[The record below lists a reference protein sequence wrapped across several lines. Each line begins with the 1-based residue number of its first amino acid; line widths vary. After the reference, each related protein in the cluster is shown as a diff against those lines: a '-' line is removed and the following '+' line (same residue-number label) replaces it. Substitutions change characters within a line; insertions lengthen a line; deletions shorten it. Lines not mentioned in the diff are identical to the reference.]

1 MFEALKGFRDV
12 AELVKALKEYLSFK
26 NKVLWEGTAA
36 KGNTIT
42 VKNLSKYLI
51 AEIYTRY
58 GNGFINPQSGIIRI
72 SHGDHAGGT
81 DDTPINGYVY
91 GSINGDNVTIS
102 HCKYISHNPNSSHSV
117 VVQMNIKKI
126 VGIEPVIPE
135 SLKNYLGGGVLKVP
149 IFLLGGGYH
158 AVSKKVFK
166 GCFEFRK
173 ISASNICWN
182 ELRTNRKAA
191 NAMGTFR
198 DNIDRSRH
206 KHGQKLWYKNSSICK
221 TVFCCAQSV
230 IRTRK
235 FIKLFNVG
243 WGTKRHGYKHGCIN
257 NSYPR
262 SFNFNGVRLAC
273 DRRGKITDWR
283 CCHV

>member
-26 NKVLWEGTAA
+26 NKVLWEGTVA

-102 HCKYISHNPNSSHSV
+102 HCKYILHNPNSSHSV

-135 SLKNYLGGGVLKVP
+135 SLRNYLGGGGIK
-149 IFLLGGGYH
+149 
-158 AVSKKVFK
+158 STNVFAW
-166 GCFEFRK
+166 RWL
-173 ISASNICWN
+173 S
-182 ELRTNRKAA
+182 
-191 NAMGTFR
+191 
-198 DNIDRSRH
+198 
-206 KHGQKLWYKNSSICK
+206 
-221 TVFCCAQSV
+221 CC
-230 IRTRK
+230 
-235 FIKLFNVG
+235 L
-243 WGTKRHGYKHGCIN
+243 
-257 NSYPR
+257 
-262 SFNFNGVRLAC
+262 
-273 DRRGKITDWR
+273 
-283 CCHV
+283 